1 MSRSVNRESD
11 KAGAQ
16 QDKAGNGY
24 SEEAVGSEFF
34 THGSPPVVCPCPTQH
49 DRPDAQSKKFPL
61 GWPFRFQLMISSN
74 TREARK
80 SA

>member
-1 MSRSVNRESD
+1 VMSRSVNRESD

-24 SEEAVGSEFF
+24 SEEAVGSEFV
-34 THGSPPVVCPCPTQH
+34 THGSPPVVCPCPNNTTVPMHSQRNSARMAISIPTDDFKQH
-49 DRPDAQSKKFPL
+49 SF
-61 GWPFRFQLMISSN
+61 
-74 TREARK
+74 E